1 LHSSSSSSSWAQRVP
16 PAKFQTSAIH
26 PWPLLF
32 VWMWLDHN
40 PLKDPGVPHFAFDM
54 FRKALDNVVYTFC
67 CFIIFELTGQK
78 LLNFDWFF
86 YSGQDWINKFFTI
99 EFHTNSE
106 VKPTWIRNSMEMGE
120 LYSSRFNILGSATQ
134 RPTNHNP
141 KYFCDKEGGMKKSH
155 WWSINQ
161 VD

>member
-1 LHSSSSSSSWAQRVP
+1 VICTLLPLLSSWAQRVP
-16 PAKFQTSAIH
+16 PPKFQTSAIH

-78 LLNFDWFF
+78 LLNFQWFLS
-86 YSGQDWINKFFTI
+86 SGQDWNNKFFTI
-99 EFHTNSE
+99 EFHKNSE

-141 KYFCDKEGGMKKSH
+141 
-155 WWSINQ
+155 
-161 VD
+161 